1 MLLRYFWHKNGVFA
15 EKRPDMIESFGRKAA
30 VVFIGVFLL
39 FVLFREAPPQKK
51 KYFRLT
57 SEYEKMAYR
66 LIGNYH
72 GRESHH

>member
-39 FVLFREAPPQKK
+39 FVLFREAPPPQKK
-51 KYFRLT
+51 KNIF
-57 SEYEKMAYR
+57 A
-66 LIGNYH
+66 
-72 GRESHH
+72 